1 MNIAE
6 VEKITGMSKQTI
18 RFYEKEGLISPKRN
32 QGNQYREYGENDI
45 KQLKLI
51 YILRKTGLSVE
62 EISKVLSEEV
72 SMKDAINARRAEI
85 VEERKEQD
93 KLLEFCDSLKMQ
105 SKDWIDVDKYVNIIQ
120 QEEKKGNKFAELLEE
135 YKQVYRG
142 EWKKQF
148 TFYPDDIITTPSE
161 FTNELLKYA
170 KNNGYD
176 ITITKEGM
184 YPEFILNGVEY
195 SAMRISGRWHK
206 VYCEMLH
213 PELAEPENVNGK
225 KKRIFQ
231 IAARCIPFIVL
242 GIIELFM
249 FLAGDTSIGGA
260 IISIIFVAIFT
271 VIAIAF
277 WYPYRGNKDH

>member
-6 VEKITGMSKQTI
+6 VEKLTGMSKQTI
-18 RFYEKEGLISPKRN
+18 RFYEKEGLITPKRN
-32 QGNQYREYGENDI
+32 QKNQYREYDENDI

-51 YILRKTGLSVE
+51 YVLRKTGLSVGD
-62 EISKVLSEEV
+62 ISKVLSDEL
-72 SMKDAINARRAEI
+72 SMTDAINTRRAEI
-85 VEERKEQD
+85 IEERKEQD
-93 KLLEFCDSLKMQ
+93 KLLDFCDSLKMQ
-105 SKDWIDVDKYVNIIQ
+105 SKEWIDVDKYVSIIQ
-120 QEEKKGNKFAELLEE
+120 QEEKQGNKFAELLEE

-148 TFYPDDIITTPSE
+148 TFYPDNIITTSKE

-170 KNNGYD
+170 KNYGYD

-195 SAMRISGRWHK
+195 SAMRIGGRWHE

-213 PELAEPENVNGK
+213 PELAEPKNVIGK

-231 IAARCIPFIVL
+231 IVARCIPFITL
-242 GIIELFM
+242 SLLLLFL
-249 FLAGDTSIGGA
+249 FTAGDISSVG
-260 IISIIFVAIFT
+260 SIIFVTILAI
-271 VIAIAF
+271 ISIAF
-277 WYPYRGNKDH
+277 WYPYRGNKDY

>member
-1 MNIAE
+1 MNISE
-6 VEKITGMSKQTI
+6 IEKMTGMSKQTI

-32 QGNQYREYGENDI
+32 KENKYREYDENDVR
-45 KQLKLI
+45 QLKLI
-51 YILRKTGLSVE
+51 YVLRKTGLSVE
-62 EISKVLSEEV
+62 EISKVLKDEV
-72 SMKDAINARRAEI
+72 SLSDAINARRKEI

-93 KLLEFCDSLKMQ
+93 KLLDFCDSLKMQ
-105 SKDWIDVDKYVNIIQ
+105 SKEWIDVDKYVSIIQ
-120 QEEKKGNKFAELLEE
+120 EEEKQGNKFVELLEE

-148 TFYPDDIITTPSE
+148 TFYPDNIITTPCE

-170 KNNGYD
+170 KNYGYD

-195 SAMRISGRWHK
+195 SAMRISGRWHT

-213 PELAEPENVNGK
+213 PELAEPENVKGK

-231 IAARCIPFIVL
+231 IVARCIPFIAPSL
-242 GIIELFM
+242 LILFL
-249 FLAGDTSIGGA
+249 FIVGDISATG
-260 IISIIFVAIFT
+260 SIIFVAIL
-271 VIAIAF
+271 AIMAIVF
-277 WYPYRGNKDH
+277 WYPYRGNKDY

>member
-1 MNIAE
+1 MNISE
-6 VEKITGMSKQTI
+6 IEKMTGLSKQTI

-32 QGNQYREYGENDI
+32 QDNQYREYDENDVR
-45 KQLKLI
+45 QLKLI
-51 YILRKTGLSVE
+51 YVLRKTGLSVE
-62 EISKVLSEEV
+62 EISKVLNDEV
-72 SMKDAINARRAEI
+72 SMRDAVNARRKEI

-93 KLLEFCDSLKMQ
+93 KLLDFCDSLKMQ
-105 SKDWIDVDKYVNIIQ
+105 SKEWIDVDKYVNIIQ

-148 TFYPDDIITTPSE
+148 TFYPDNIITTPTE

-170 KNNGYD
+170 KNYGYD

-213 PELAEPENVNGK
+213 PELAEPDNVTGK

-231 IAARCIPFIVL
+231 IAARCIPFIVIFSLEIFLFIL
-242 GIIELFM
+242 GD
-249 FLAGDTSIGGA
+249 GSVG
-260 IISIIFVAIFT
+260 ISIVCAVIFMIL
-271 VIAIAF
+271 AIAC
-277 WYPYRGNKDH
+277 WYPYRGNRNK